1 MQEKP
6 DLKED
11 NLLPLTADNLSK
23 LEKNPYK
30 PDQVEPVQPFTPTFE
45 IELFNYDEL
54 NQLLHKISTSLV
66 QDRPQLATW
75 IAGTQ

>member
-1 MQEKP
+1 VQEKP

-30 PDQVEPVQPFTPTFE
+30 PDQVEPV
-45 IELFNYDEL
+45 
-54 NQLLHKISTSLV
+54 
-66 QDRPQLATW
+66 
-75 IAGTQ
+75 